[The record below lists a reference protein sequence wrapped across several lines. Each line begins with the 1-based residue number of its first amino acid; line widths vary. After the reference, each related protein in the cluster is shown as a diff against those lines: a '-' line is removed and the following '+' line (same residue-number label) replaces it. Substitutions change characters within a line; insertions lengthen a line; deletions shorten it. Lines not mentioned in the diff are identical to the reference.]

1 MSKKKVVLFVQ
12 YNGGDEKV
20 GRACNHQRLLRTT
33 TQTGEEENDKLE
45 MGTFKLHL
53 WREIHI
59 NLQVHPLLN
68 TTLHS
73 EAAFDTGIDFE
84 GRSWNLFGRI
94 LMLLAKK

>member
-1 MSKKKVVLFVQ
+1 MQPSTVVAD
-12 YNGGDEKV
+12 NDAN
-20 GRACNHQRLLRTT
+20 R
-33 TQTGEEENDKLE
+33 EEEDDKLE

-84 GRSWNLFGRI
+84 GVELGAFVES
-94 LMLLAKK
+94 